1 MLTSA
6 PVTMEGPVASAVIS
20 PTPACPISAPLAA
33 LDPSRSDYFQ
43 SGAHHAIFKRL
54 RDEAPVHYSQTGP
67 SGPFWSVTRHED
79 IVAIDTNHHDFS
91 SEKNIVVGDQPDDF
105 APTMFIA
112 KDPPVHDV
120 QRKAA
125 QPAVAPQRLSELE
138 ALMRAR
144 VGAVLD
150 DLPLGEEFD
159 WVDRVSIEL
168 TTQMLATLFDFPW
181 EDRRLLPYWS
191 DVSTSSE
198 LVGNYTMDREERKRI
213 LGQECLPYFQRLWNE
228 RAAAPQKFDFI
239 SLMAHDPGTA
249 KMIDDPIDF
258 LGNLI
263 LLIVG
268 GNDTTRNSMSGGVYA
283 LNLYPDEFGK
293 LKANHALIP
302 NMVSEIIRWQTP
314 LAHMRRTALRD
325 VEFRGAKIAEGDRVV
340 MWYVSG
346 NRDERVFDDP
356 SRLII
361 DRENARRHVAFGF
374 GIHRCMGNRVAEMQ
388 LRILWEELLKRF
400 SQIEVVGEPQLVQ
413 SNFVLG
419 YERLPVRLRA

>member
-1 MLTSA
+1 M
-6 PVTMEGPVASAVIS
+6 ASEAII
-20 PTPACPISAPLAA
+20 AERCPLSAPLAD

-43 SGAHHAIFKRL
+43 TGGHHAIFKRL
-54 RDEAPVHYSQTGP
+54 RDEAPVHWSRTGP
-67 SGPFWSVTRHED
+67 SGGFWSVTRHED
-79 IVAIDTNHHDFS
+79 IFAIDTNHTDFS
-91 SEKNIVVGDQPDDF
+91 SEGNIVVGDQPADF

-112 KDPPVHDV
+112 KDPPVHDT

-150 DLPLGEEFD
+150 GLPVGEDFD

-181 EDRRLLPYWS
+181 EDRRLLPFWS

-198 LVGNYTMDREERKRI
+198 LVGNYTMPREERIRI
-213 LGQECLPYFQRLWNE
+213 LSQECLPYFQRLWTE
-228 RAAAPQKFDFI
+228 RASAAPTFDFI

-249 KMIDDPIDF
+249 RMIEDPIDF

-283 LNLYPDEFGK
+283 LNLYPDEFTK
-293 LKANHALIP
+293 LRASPCLIP

-325 VEFRGAKIAEGDRVV
+325 VEFRGQPIKKGDRVV

-346 NRDERVFDDP
+346 NRDERVFDNPD
-356 SRLII
+356 RLVI

-388 LRILWEELLKRF
+388 LRILWEEILRRF
-400 SQIEVVGEPQLVQ
+400 SRIEVVGVPQLVQ

-419 YERLPVRLRA
+419 YERLPVRLHA

>member
-1 MLTSA
+1 MASEAIAA
-6 PVTMEGPVASAVIS
+6 PR
-20 PTPACPISAPLAA
+20 ACPISMALED
-33 LDPSRSDYFQ
+33 LDPSRSEYFQ
-43 SGAHHAIFKRL
+43 TGAHHAIFRRL
-54 RDEAPVHYSQTGP
+54 RNEAPVHYSKTGP
-67 SGPFWSVTRHED
+67 SGPFWSVTRHDD
-79 IVAIDTNHHDFS
+79 IVAVDTNHHDFS
-91 SEKNIVVGDQPDDF
+91 SEGNIVIGDQSPEF
-105 APTMFIA
+105 QPTMFIA
-112 KDPPVHDV
+112 KDPPIHDI

-125 QPAVAPQRLSELE
+125 QPAVAPGRLAELE
-138 ALMRAR
+138 ALMRGR

-150 DLPLGEEFD
+150 SLPVGEDFD

-181 EDRRLLPYWS
+181 EDRRLLPFWS

-198 LVGNYTMDREERKRI
+198 LVGNYTMPFEERRRI
-213 LGQECLPYFQRLWNE
+213 LGEECLPYFQRLWSE
-228 RAAAPQKFDFI
+228 RASAPPKFDFI

-249 KMIDDPIDF
+249 RMIEDPIDF

-283 LNLYPDEFGK
+283 LNLYPDEFRK
-293 LKANHALIP
+293 LKTDPALIP

-325 VEFRGAKIAEGDRVV
+325 VEFWGRRIAKGDRVV

-356 SRLII
+356 DRLII
-361 DRENARRHVAFGF
+361 DRDNARRHVAFGF

-388 LRILWEELLKRF
+388 LRILWEEILKRF
-400 SQIEVVGEPQLVQ
+400 SWVEVVGEPQLVQ

-419 YERLPVRLRA
+419 YERLPVRLHA

>member
-1 MLTSA
+1 MASEALTA
-6 PVTMEGPVASAVIS
+6 PRT
-20 PTPACPISAPLAA
+20 CPISAPISD

-43 SGAHHAIFKRL
+43 TGAHHTIFKRL
-54 RDEAPVHYSQTGP
+54 RDEAPVHYSKTGP
-67 SGPFWSVTRHED
+67 TGPFWSVTRHED
-79 IVAIDTNHHDFS
+79 IVAIDTNHADFS
-91 SEKNIVVGDQPDDF
+91 SEGNIVVGDQHPEF
-105 APTMFIA
+105 HPTMFIA
-112 KDPPVHDV
+112 KDPPVHDI

-150 DLPLGEEFD
+150 GLPVGEDFD

-198 LVGNYTMDREERKRI
+198 LVGNFTLPFDERRRI
-213 LGQECLPYFQRLWNE
+213 LAEECLPYFQRLWME
-228 RAAAPQKFDFI
+228 RASAPPKFDFI
-239 SLMAHDPGTA
+239 SLMAHDTGTA
-249 KMIDDPIDF
+249 RMIEDPIDF

-283 LNLYPDEFGK
+283 LNLFPDEFRK
-293 LKANHALIP
+293 LKADPALIP

-314 LAHMRRTALRD
+314 LAHMRRTAVRD
-325 VEFRGAKIAEGDRVV
+325 VEFRGQKIAKGDRVV

-346 NRDERVFDDP
+346 NRDERVFQDP
-356 SRLII
+356 DRLII

-388 LRILWEELLKRF
+388 LRILWEEILKRF
-400 SQIEVVGEPQLVQ
+400 SQVEVVGEPQLVQ

-419 YERLPVRLRA
+419 YERLPVRLHA

>member
-1 MLTSA
+1 MASEALAA
-6 PVTMEGPVASAVIS
+6 PR
-20 PTPACPISAPLAA
+20 ACPISAPLED

-43 SGAHHAIFKRL
+43 TGAHHAIFKRL
-54 RDEAPVHYSQTGP
+54 RDEAPVHYSKTGP
-67 SGPFWSVTRHED
+67 TGPFWSVTRHED
-79 IVAIDTNHHDFS
+79 IVAVDTNHVDFS
-91 SEKNIVVGDQPDDF
+91 SEGNIVVGDQSPEF
-105 APTMFIA
+105 HPTMFIA
-112 KDPPVHDV
+112 KDPPVHDI

-150 DLPLGEEFD
+150 GLPVGEEFD

-181 EDRRLLPYWS
+181 EDRRLLPFWS

-198 LVGNYTMDREERKRI
+198 LVGNYSLPFEERRRI
-213 LGQECLPYFQRLWNE
+213 LAEECLPYFQRLWME
-228 RAAAPQKFDFI
+228 RACAPPKFDFI

-249 KMIDDPIDF
+249 RMIEDPIDF

-283 LNLYPDEFGK
+283 LNLHPGEFRK
-293 LKANHALIP
+293 LKADPSLIP

-325 VEFRGAKIAEGDRVV
+325 VEFRGARIAKGDRVV

-346 NRDERVFDDP
+346 NRDERVFDEPD
-356 SRLII
+356 RLII

-388 LRILWEELLKRF
+388 LRILWEEILKRF
-400 SQIEVVGEPQLVQ
+400 SWVEVTGEPKLVQ

-419 YERLPVRLRA
+419 YERLPVRLHA

>member
-1 MLTSA
+1 M
-6 PVTMEGPVASAVIS
+6 ASEVIGGER
-20 PTPACPISAPLAA
+20 CPLSAPLRDI
-33 LDPSRSDYFQ
+33 DPSRSDYFRA
-43 SGAHHAIFKRL
+43 GAHHAIFRRL
-54 RDEAPVHYSQTGP
+54 RDEAPLHWSKTGP
-67 SGPFWSVTRHED
+67 SGGFWSVTRHED
-79 IVAIDTNHHDFS
+79 IFAVDTNHADFS
-91 SEKNIVVGDQPDDF
+91 SEGNIVVGDQPADF

-112 KDPPVHDV
+112 KDPPIHDI

-150 DLPLGEEFD
+150 DLPVGEEFD

-181 EDRRLLPYWS
+181 QDRRLLPFWS

-198 LVGNYTMDREERKRI
+198 LVGNYTMAREERMRI
-213 LGQECLPYFQRLWNE
+213 LGEECLPYFQRLWTE
-228 RAAAPQKFDFI
+228 RARAAPKFDFI

-249 KMIDDPIDF
+249 RMIEDPIDF

-283 LNLYPDEFGK
+283 LNLYPDEFTK
-293 LKANHALIP
+293 LKANPGLIP

-325 VEFRGAKIAEGDRVV
+325 VDFRGQTINKGDRVV

-346 NRDERVFDDP
+346 NRDERIFENPD
-356 SRLII
+356 RLII

-388 LRILWEELLKRF
+388 LRILWEEVLKRF
-400 SQIEVVGEPQLVQ
+400 SWIEVVGEPRLVQ

-419 YERLPVRLRA
+419 YERLPVRLYA

>member
-1 MLTSA
+1 M
-6 PVTMEGPVASAVIS
+6 ASDPIAA
-20 PTPACPISAPLAA
+20 TRACPISMALDD

-43 SGAHHAIFKRL
+43 TGAHHPIFRRL
-54 RDEAPVHYSQTGP
+54 RDEAPVHYSRTGP

-79 IVAIDTNHHDFS
+79 IIAIDTNHVDFS
-91 SEKNIVVGDQPDDF
+91 SERNIVVGDQSPEF
-105 APTMFIA
+105 NPTMFIA
-112 KDPPVHDV
+112 KDPPVHDI

-125 QPAVAPQRLSELE
+125 QPAVAPGRLSELE
-138 ALMRAR
+138 ALMRGR

-150 DLPLGEEFD
+150 SLPVGEDFD

-181 EDRRLLPYWS
+181 EDRRLLPFWS

-198 LVGNYTMDREERKRI
+198 LVGNYSMPFEERRRI
-213 LGQECLPYFQRLWNE
+213 LSEECLPYFQRLWTE
-228 RAAAPQKFDFI
+228 RAAAAPKFDFI

-249 KMIDDPIDF
+249 RMIEDPIDF

-283 LNLYPDEFGK
+283 LNLYPDEFRK
-293 LKANHALIP
+293 LRSDPGLTP

-325 VEFRGAKIAEGDRVV
+325 VEFRGARIAKGDRVV

-346 NRDERVFDDP
+346 NRDERVFQDP
-356 SRLII
+356 DRLII
-361 DRENARRHVAFGF
+361 DRDNARRHVAFGF

-388 LRILWEELLKRF
+388 LKILWEEILKRF
-400 SQIEVVGEPQLVQ
+400 SWIEVVGEPQLVQ

-419 YERLPVRLRA
+419 YERLPVRLHA

>member
-1 MLTSA
+1 MASEATA
-6 PVTMEGPVASAVIS
+6 PTR
-20 PTPACPISAPLAA
+20 ACPISMALED
-33 LDPSRSDYFQ
+33 LDPSRSEYFQ
-43 SGAHHAIFKRL
+43 TGAHHTIFRRL
-54 RDEAPVHYSQTGP
+54 RNEAPVHYSKTGP

-79 IVAIDTNHHDFS
+79 IFAIDTNHLDFS
-91 SEKNIVVGDQPDDF
+91 SERNIVIGDQSPDF
-105 APTMFIA
+105 NPTMFIA
-112 KDPPVHDV
+112 KDPPIHDI

-125 QPAVAPQRLSELE
+125 QPAVAPQRLAELE
-138 ALMRAR
+138 ALMRGR

-150 DLPLGEEFD
+150 SLPVGEDFD

-181 EDRRLLPYWS
+181 EDRRLLPFWS

-198 LVGNYTMDREERKRI
+198 LVGNYSMPFEERRRI
-213 LGQECLPYFQRLWNE
+213 LSEECLPYFQRLWTE
-228 RAAAPQKFDFI
+228 RAAAAPKFDFI

-249 KMIDDPIDF
+249 RMIEDPIDF

-268 GNDTTRNSMSGGVYA
+268 GNDTTRNSMSGGVFA
-283 LNLYPDEFGK
+283 LNLYPDEFRK
-293 LKANHALIP
+293 LKAAPALIP

-325 VEFRGAKIAEGDRVV
+325 VEFRGQTIRQGDRVV

-346 NRDERVFDDP
+346 NRDERVFQDP
-356 SRLII
+356 DRLII

-400 SQIEVVGEPQLVQ
+400 SLIEVVGEPQLVQ

-419 YERLPVRLRA
+419 YERLPVRLHA

>member
-1 MLTSA
+1 
-6 PVTMEGPVASAVIS
+6 
-20 PTPACPISAPLAA
+20 
-33 LDPSRSDYFQ
+33 
-43 SGAHHAIFKRL
+43 
-54 RDEAPVHYSQTGP
+54 
-67 SGPFWSVTRHED
+67 
-79 IVAIDTNHHDFS
+79 
-91 SEKNIVVGDQPDDF
+91 
-105 APTMFIA
+105 MFIA
-112 KDPPVHDV
+112 KDPPIHDI

-125 QPAVAPQRLSELE
+125 APAVAPQRLFELE
-138 ALMRAR
+138 ALMRGR

-150 DLPLGEEFD
+150 DLPLGEDFD

-198 LVGNYTMDREERKRI
+198 LVGNYTMARAERMRV
-213 LGQECLPYFQRLWNE
+213 LSEECLPYFQRLWSE
-228 RAAAPQKFDFI
+228 RAAAAPKFDFI
-239 SLMAHDPGTA
+239 SLMAHDRGTA
-249 KMIDDPIDF
+249 GMIDDPVDF

-268 GNDTTRNSMSGGVYA
+268 GNDTTRNSMSGGVFA
-283 LNLYPDEFGK
+283 LNRFPDEFAK
-293 LKANHALIP
+293 LTANPALVP

-325 VEFRGAKIAEGDRVV
+325 IEFGGAQIARGDRVV

-346 NRDERVFDDP
+346 NRDERVFHDAD
-356 SRLII
+356 RLII

-388 LRILWEELLKRF
+388 LRILWEEILKRF
-400 SQIEVVGEPQLVQ
+400 SRVEVVGEPQLVQ

-419 YERLPVRLRA
+419 YERLPVRLHGL